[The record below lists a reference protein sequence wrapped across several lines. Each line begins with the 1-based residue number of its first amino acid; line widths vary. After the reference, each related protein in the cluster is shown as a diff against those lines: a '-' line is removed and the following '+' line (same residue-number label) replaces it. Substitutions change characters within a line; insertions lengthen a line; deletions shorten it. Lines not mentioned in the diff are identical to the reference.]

1 MHVVHPPNTHSKS
14 EPCIAKSL
22 GNSHRWQYTQKRAP
36 PPPRL
41 SPPTV
46 TPCRPDQHRLGG
58 GGGWSPPLEP
68 QFCHR
73 SLLTLE
79 NNKPTQQNSPVRGPG
94 MLSENY
100 SPIDSKLKG
109 AICLSRGFPS
119 KSLGAAGQL
128 QSQLAHIAQETTWGR
143 IWTLFQGAPNHT
155 KSCFSKVMFWP

>member
-1 MHVVHPPNTHSKS
+1 MYCK
-14 EPCIAKSL
+14 I
-22 GNSHRWQYTQKRAP
+22 
-36 PPPRL
+36 PREQSPVAIHTETG
-41 SPPTV
+41 SPPAQAEPPHCHTLQA
-46 TPCRPDQHRLGG
+46 RPAQAGG